1 MPMQFKNL
9 LCFAVGIQITQQL
22 MMTAMDPPSSQ
33 FIAKGTQQSI
43 SSKIIIAYEYALSI
57 FICCAKDSQ
66 LHPTIV
72 NKQQHAGAKIRGKK
86 PGYKPTPEMLETI
99 RSDKVEGGTKR
110 SRNKNKER

>member
-1 MPMQFKNL
+1 MPMQLKSVRGGDSNHSTTNDDSY
-9 LCFAVGIQITQQL
+9 I
-22 MMTAMDPPSSQ
+22 DSPSSQ

-43 SSKIIIAYEYALSI
+43 SSKIIIAYEYALSF
-57 FICCAKDSQ
+57 FICCSKDSQ

-110 SRNKNKER
+110 SRDKER

>member
-1 MPMQFKNL
+1 M

-43 SSKIIIAYEYALSI
+43 SKVIIIAYALAI
-57 FICCAKDSQ
+57 FICCSKDSQ

-72 NKQQHAGAKIRGKK
+72 NKQQHARAK
-86 PGYKPTPEMLETI
+86 
-99 RSDKVEGGTKR
+99 V
-110 SRNKNKER
+110 